1 MAPAISKFD
10 MENGRK
16 KRDMY
21 AVKPAIP
28 LERPKRAKYDPSE
41 LVKFELYRNPEDTSS
56 AKYTISIPKFS
67 GGTPEEILNF
77 FDQVQEVMTGQS
89 ITEGLMRY
97 KVLQSLLEGDPS
109 LSLTTPQKK
118 MGQKQW

>member
-56 AKYTISIPKFS
+56 A
-67 GGTPEEILNF
+67 
-77 FDQVQEVMTGQS
+77 
-89 ITEGLMRY
+89 
-97 KVLQSLLEGDPS
+97 
-109 LSLTTPQKK
+109 
-118 MGQKQW
+118 

>member
-41 LVKFELYRNPEDTSS
+41 LVKFELYRNLEDTSS
-56 AKYTISIPKFS
+56 AKCTISIPKFS
-67 GGTPEEILNF
+67 GGTPEEILKF
-77 FDQVQEVMTGQS
+77 FDHVQEVMTGQS
-89 ITEGLMRY
+89 ITEGPMRY
-97 KVLQSLLEGDPS
+97 KVLKSLLEGD
-109 LSLTTPQKK
+109 
-118 MGQKQW
+118 

>member
-1 MAPAISKFD
+1 MDDPTVRIELNFYKINFKQIIKKMAPAISKFD

-16 KRDMY
+16 KRGMY
-21 AVKPAIP
+21 AAKPAIP
-28 LERPKRAKYDPSE
+28 LERAKRTKYDPSE

-77 FDQVQEVMTGQS
+77 FDQF
-89 ITEGLMRY
+89 
-97 KVLQSLLEGDPS
+97 
-109 LSLTTPQKK
+109 
-118 MGQKQW
+118 

>member
-16 KRDMY
+16 RRDMY

-67 GGTPEEILNF
+67 GGLSW
-77 FDQVQEVMTGQS
+77 VLL
-89 ITEGLMRY
+89 ITDYCLGGAVISNYRNY
-97 KVLQSLLEGDPS
+97 GNYGKVTRNYCQITVYVCPLFYRNNRL
-109 LSLTTPQKK
+109 
-118 MGQKQW
+118 

>member
-56 AKYTISIPKFS
+56 AKYTISILS
-67 GGTPEEILNF
+67 S
-77 FDQVQEVMTGQS
+77 VV
-89 ITEGLMRY
+89 
-97 KVLQSLLEGDPS
+97 VLQKKYSTF
-109 LSLTTPQKK
+109 LTRFKK
-118 MGQKQW
+118 L

>member
-16 KRDMY
+16 KQDMY

-41 LVKFELYRNPEDTSS
+41 LVKFELYRNPKYTSS

-67 GGTPEEILNF
+67 GGTPEEIVYF

-89 ITEGLMRY
+89 FTEGPMRY
-97 KVLQSLLEGDPS
+97 KVL
-109 LSLTTPQKK
+109 
-118 MGQKQW
+118 

>member
-1 MAPAISKFD
+1 
-10 MENGRK
+10 
-16 KRDMY
+16 MY

-89 ITEGLMRY
+89 ITEGPMRY
-97 KVLQSLLEGDPS
+97 KVLQSLLEGDPLAKFNNS
-109 LSLTTPQKK
+109 AEEH
-118 MGQKQW
+118 GA

>member
-16 KRDMY
+16 KQDMY

-56 AKYTISIPKFS
+56 AKYTISIPNFS

-77 FDQVQEVMTGQS
+77 
-89 ITEGLMRY
+89 
-97 KVLQSLLEGDPS
+97 
-109 LSLTTPQKK
+109 LTKFKK
-118 MGQKQW
+118 L